1 MKKMRK
7 ETHLPFLKYGYRLIS
22 EMAAAA
28 DRPKGP
34 CPQSLVRIL
43 PAQLRN
49 LIANPIPYLTA
60 VPDPT
65 DLRIW
70 YVRIAGLDT
79 PYKHGEYIFTL
90 TVPDE
95 FPHKPPRLI
104 FLTPNGLFIPGHKV
118 CISVGEF
125 HTNDGPG
132 RDGAYGWRPALG
144 MRGFALEVVNA
155 LICSDTLG
163 SGIGIAHSSPA
174 EKQKLAEASRA
185 YNAAHY
191 PAVVADLEE
200 YVLANPRAE
209 PVVNLLAGRG
219 EPVPAAT
226 TPAAITPAAN
236 APAADA
242 PAADAPAAT
251 TPAATAPAA
260 NAPAANAPAAN
271 AGAAIN
277 EIDALLQ
284 DLEKL

>member
-1 MKKMRK
+1 M
-7 ETHLPFLKYGYRLIS
+7 LI
-22 EMAAAA
+22 
-28 DRPKGP
+28 
-34 CPQSLVRIL
+34 
-43 PAQLRN
+43 
-49 LIANPIPYLTA
+49 
-60 VPDPT
+60 
-65 DLRIW
+65 
-70 YVRIAGLDT
+70 
-79 PYKHGEYIFTL
+79 
-90 TVPDE
+90 VPDE

-144 MRGFALEVVNA
+144 MSGFAAQVVNA

-174 EKQKLAEASRA
+174 EKQKLAESSRA

-191 PAVVADLEE
+191 PNIVADLEV

-219 EPVPAAT
+219 EPPAPAAPAAPAAPTTPT
-226 TPAAITPAAN
+226 TPAAPAAPPASA
-236 APAADA
+236 APAAPD
-242 PAADAPAAT
+242 
-251 TPAATAPAA
+251 
-260 NAPAANAPAAN
+260 
-271 AGAAIN
+271 

-284 DLEKL
+284 ELEKTKM